1 MSVVDTTTPTAVP
14 TATWQIDPVH
24 SSIGFAVR
32 HLGVSTY
39 RGSFAGASGTIA
51 TSAGGLSEVAG
62 EVELA
67 NVVTSDANL
76 TGHLQSP
83 DFFDAA
89 RHPRATFRSTSI
101 DQAGDDLTI
110 DGELTLRGVTRAI
123 VLRGELVSVATDP
136 YGNEKIGVEVS
147 GAIDRSAFG
156 ITWNVPLA
164 NGALTL
170 AESVKLT
177 LAVQA
182 VREA

>member
-1 MSVVDTTTPTAVP
+1 MSAIATEVP
-14 TATWQIDPVH
+14 TASWTIDPVH

-39 RGSFAGASGTIA
+39 RGSFAGAAGFITTTGGELA
-51 TSAGGLSEVAG
+51 TVHG
-62 EVELA
+62 EIEMA

-89 RHPRATFRSTSI
+89 SHPRATFRSTSI
-101 DQAGDDLTI
+101 EQLGEEVVI
-110 DGELTLRGVTRAI
+110 VGELTLRGVTQQI
-123 VLRGELVSVATDP
+123 TLRGELVGVATDP

-147 GAIDRSAFG
+147 GTIDRTAFG